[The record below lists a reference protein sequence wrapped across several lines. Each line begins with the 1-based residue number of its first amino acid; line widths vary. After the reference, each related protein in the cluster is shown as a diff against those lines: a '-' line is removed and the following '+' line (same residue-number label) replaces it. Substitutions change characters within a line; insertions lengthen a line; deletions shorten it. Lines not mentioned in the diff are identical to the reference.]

1 MILRYKKAQ
10 QFMFMAYASLKQVL
24 FIHALLFS
32 MFCSL
37 STHALGQEVELKVT
51 SPFINMHSGPGA
63 EFPIFHVLSQGEVF
77 TLQKERTGWYKVS
90 TQKNIQGWIQ
100 AQQLA
105 NTRLIDGT
113 QVAVSGG
120 SFEDY
125 LNRDWELS
133 AQTGALDKVS
143 ALSVSGAWVWTKNIA
158 VELAYSQALGNV
170 ADNKIWSIRM
180 RQTFFPDYHLSPYV
194 AVGTGE
200 ISTTPRSLLVQS
212 GSETRKTAHYEVGV
226 GAEYYLAQKVVLKAE
241 YKSLLALTERDEQ
254 ERLDHWM
261 LGVTVFF

>member
-1 MILRYKKAQ
+1 MLLRYERAYLLMCMSREGSRQ
-10 QFMFMAYASLKQVL
+10 AVLLRMFILSL
-24 FIHALLFS
+24 FCLLT
-32 MFCSL
+32 
-37 STHALGQEVELKVT
+37 THVAAQEVELKVT
-51 SPFINMHSGPGA
+51 TAFINVHSGPGA

-77 TLQKERTGWYKVS
+77 TLKKERTGWYKVS
-90 TQKNIQGWIQ
+90 TQKDIQGWIK
-100 AQQLA
+100 AEHLA

-113 QVAVSGG
+113 RVAVSGG
-120 SFEDY
+120 SFDDY

-133 AQTGALDKVS
+133 AQAGAIDRVS
-143 ALSVSGAWVWTKNIA
+143 SLSLSGAWVWTKNIA

-170 ADNKIWSIRM
+170 ADNKIWSLRM

-212 GSETRKTAHYEVGV
+212 GSEARKTTHYEVGL